1 MSWIIITVLLLII
14 VVVNI
19 GFVPDE
25 YYVTEGVDD
34 VVNLTVEVT
43 FGKIG
48 HEIMVMILLNTRNE
62 SNSG

>member
-1 MSWIIITVLLLII
+1 MLLLII

-34 VVNLTVEVT
+34 FVNLTVEVT
-43 FGKIG
+43 FGQLG
-48 HEIMVMILLNTRNE
+48 REVVVILNAI
-62 SNSG
+62 SKSDSGNS